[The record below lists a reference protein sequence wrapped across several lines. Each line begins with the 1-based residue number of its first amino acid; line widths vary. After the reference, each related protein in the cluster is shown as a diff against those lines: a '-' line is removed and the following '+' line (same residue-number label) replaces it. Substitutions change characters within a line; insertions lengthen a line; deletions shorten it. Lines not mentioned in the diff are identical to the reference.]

1 MSEISLATYFN
12 VILMGWNFLF
22 LQEDKRAQVE
32 KKLEENAKR
41 EKEEMKRER
50 QELFQNRKRRQAD
63 IRNIELKM
71 IRLQEVSN
79 LNYHSRHWG
88 IEYTK

>member
-1 MSEISLATYFN
+1 M
-12 VILMGWNFLF
+12 

-71 IRLQEVSN
+71 IRLQEVSS
-79 LNYHSRHWG
+79 LNYHSKH
-88 IEYTK
+88 

>member
-1 MSEISLATYFN
+1 M
-12 VILMGWNFLF
+12 
-22 LQEDKRAQVE
+22 E

-71 IRLQEVSN
+71 IRLQEVSS
-79 LNYHSRHWG
+79 LNYHSNS
-88 IEYTK
+88 KC